1 MSKIKTIEFCFLTS
15 YPTVSEA
22 MISIFDI
29 SKSQIKKYG
38 FKKNF
43 LKKAVRTHDEISL
56 PINLVNKNIIN
67 PIYSGI
73 AIKEIY
79 EDDTLIAVSK
89 PSNIHSHPQTYDESD
104 NLLSYI
110 CSIGRNNLLKVN
122 SNAYDR
128 GLMFRLDYA
137 TSGLMVLFKSDD
149 VYFDIRENFH
159 KRVKTKTYLAVVSGE
174 YNVDSPLT
182 HLLKAVG
189 PQKSKIVLD
198 DEHNADSKF
207 SRCDVEVIEFN
218 ETENLSLLKV
228 GLHQGHRHQIRAQL
242 NIAGFPILG
251 DSLYGGDDAD
261 RLFLHCY
268 EYEFEASGKTYKL
281 KDPDFQLL
289 GKLFN
294 FHS

>member
-1 MSKIKTIEFCFLTS
+1 MSNLKMIEFCFLTS
-15 YPTVSEA
+15 YPTVSES
-22 MISIFDI
+22 IIDIFDI
-29 SKSQIKKYG
+29 SKSQIKKFG

-43 LKKAVRTHDEISL
+43 LKKAIRARDEISL

-67 PIYSGI
+67 PEYSGP
-73 AIKEIY
+73 AVKDIY
-79 EDDTLIAVSK
+79 EDENLLAVSK
-89 PSNIHSHPQTYDESD
+89 PFSIHSHPQSYDESN

-110 CSIGRNNLLKVN
+110 CSIGRNNLLRVN
-122 SNAYDR
+122 SKSYDR

-137 TSGLMVLFKSDD
+137 TSGLMVLLKNDEA
-149 VYFDIRENFH
+149 YFDLRENFH
-159 KRVKTKTYLAVVSGE
+159 KRVITKTYLAVVCGE
-174 YNVDSPLT
+174 FKAESPLT

-207 SRCDVEVIEFN
+207 SRCDVELIEFN
-218 ETENLSLLKV
+218 KTENLSLLKV

-251 DSLYGGDDAD
+251 DSLYGGEDAN

-268 EYEFEASGKTYKL
+268 EYEFEIAGKSYKL
-281 KDPDFQLL
+281 KDSNFQLL
-289 GKLFN
+289 GELFN
-294 FHS
+294 FNC